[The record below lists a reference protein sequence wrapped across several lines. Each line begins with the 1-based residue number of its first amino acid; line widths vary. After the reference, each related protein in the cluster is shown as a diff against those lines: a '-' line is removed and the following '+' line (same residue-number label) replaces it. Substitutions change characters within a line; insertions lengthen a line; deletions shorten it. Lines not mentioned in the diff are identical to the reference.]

1 MNKPL
6 KLLINLLAILMVP
19 VWFFGCGSAK
29 KENDGPRRLELFFLG
44 HASKHHDSELL
55 ADILRQEY
63 ASEGINITYSVDP
76 DELTKEDFR
85 RYDGLIV
92 YANHDSISKAQE
104 KALLDFVASGK
115 GFIPLHS
122 ASFCFRNSSDVVALI
137 GGQFKSHGGG
147 TFSAEIVKPDHP
159 AMAGVVPFETEWD
172 ETYVHEHFADDIE
185 VLMERVDSTHREPYT
200 WVKEYGKGR
209 VFYTAF
215 GHDERTFR
223 NPGFLQLV
231 KSGIRW
237 AVGEEAVKRMEAYAI
252 AQPQYEEGRMPNYE
266 RRDPPPRYQLPLSP
280 QESQTLIQ
288 VPVGFKLELFASEPD
303 IKKPI
308 AMDWDE
314 KGRLWIV
321 ETVDYPN
328 TVRNDKGEGDDRIL
342 ICEDTD
348 GDGKA
353 DKFTVFAER
362 LNIPTGFTFANGGII
377 VAQAP
382 HFLFL
387 KDTDGDDKADERKIL
402 IDGWGTF
409 DTHAGP
415 SNLRYGIDNK
425 IWGTV
430 GYSGFEGNIGGKPFK
445 FGSGVYRFD
454 PGAKHFEFLG
464 NTSNN
469 TWGLGFSEDFD
480 VFISTA
486 NNEHSDFFA
495 IPLRYYQKANLQE
508 RGIEKIDGHY
518 NMHVLTK
525 ALRQVD
531 VHGGFT
537 AAAGHNLYTARA
549 FPREYWNRV
558 AFISEPTGRLVHR
571 HILEQVGSGF
581 REKGD
586 GWNVIA
592 SSDNWFGPVD
602 ARVGPDGALW
612 ILDWYNFVI
621 QHNPTPDGFENGA
634 GNAYIDPLR
643 DNTRGRIY
651 RLVHEDSKRYKPYK
665 LDAKK
670 LNTCVD
676 ALKSDN
682 QFWRLT
688 AQRLLVES
696 TDKGMAGDLHKLIR
710 DTSVDEVN
718 VNGGA
723 LHAIWT
729 LHGLGLLDGSDEKS
743 LSVVIGA
750 LKHPAPGVRRAAIQT
765 LPLNRPEVV
774 QQLIASGVT
783 QDTDLRVRLSA
794 FLALSDVAPSPRVGE
809 ILFAAVQQ
817 KENVEDKWLSHA
829 LLIAGAMH
837 RQAFMDEYRQKIG
850 PPDLSNSDGAL
861 AARIF
866 AGTRMVVLPLST
878 EGGGTIGG
886 RQIPDLANQE
896 FGFVANVKR
905 AGIQPAPFDGVLIS
919 HGDNKDGYAVYLKD
933 GRLYFQVN
941 QKGRPIIIHSVDS
954 LPMDFVVKA
963 SLLSD
968 GNMVLSVD
976 GQQVAQGKT
985 GGLFANNPSGVIRVG
1000 HNRQRRDDTQRTAN
1014 VGDYPAD
1021 FNFTGRLNQARLVI
1035 VNKTASDMEDAKTVD
1050 REVVIKTIVG
1060 EMKYDVTNIDAKAG
1074 QTLKI
1079 VLENTDHMQHNLLV
1093 LKPGTLEKVGQAADE
1108 LAKQPNGVEL
1118 QYIPNTADVLFSTP
1132 LVDPENRYEGVFKV
1146 PDTPGDYPYVCTFP
1160 GHWRI
1165 MQGMLH
1171 VTK

>member
-6 KLLINLLAILMVP
+6 TLFVKLLTIVLIPL
-19 VWFFGCGSAK
+19 FFGGCGGGK
-29 KENDGPRRLELFFLG
+29 KESDGPRRLELFFLG

-76 DELTKEDFR
+76 EDLTKEDLQ

-92 YANHDSISKAQE
+92 YANHDSISTAQE

-122 ASFCFRNSSDVVALI
+122 ASFCFRNSPEVVALI

-147 TFSAEIVKPDHP
+147 KFSAEIIKPDHP
-159 AMAGVVPFETEWD
+159 AMSGVVPFETEWD
-172 ETYVHEHFADDIE
+172 ETYVHDHFADDIE

-200 WVKEYGKGR
+200 WVKDYGKGR

-237 AVGEEAVKRMEAYAI
+237 AVGEEAVKRMEAYVI
-252 AQPQYEEGRMPNYE
+252 AQPEYKERRMPNYE
-266 RRDPPPRYQLPLSP
+266 HRDPPPRYQLPLSP
-280 QESQTLIQ
+280 EESQTLIQ
-288 VPVGFKLELFASEPD
+288 VPVGFKLQLFASEPD

-314 KGRLWIV
+314 RGRLWVI

-328 TVRNDKGEGDDRIL
+328 TVRDDKGEGDDRIL

-353 DKFTVFAER
+353 DKFTVFAEG
-362 LNIPTGFTFANGGII
+362 LNIPTSFTFANGGII
-377 VAQAP
+377 VSQAP

-387 KDTDGDDKADERKIL
+387 KDTDGDDKADVREVL

-430 GYSGFEGNIGGKPFK
+430 GYSGFEGTIGGKPFK

-454 PGAKHFEFLG
+454 SDATQFEFLG

-495 IPLRYYQKANLQE
+495 IPLRYYERANLQE

-525 ALRQVD
+525 ELRQVD

-537 AAAGHNLYTARA
+537 AAAGHSLYTARA
-549 FPREYWNRV
+549 FPQEYWNRV

-581 REKGD
+581 KEKGD
-586 GWNVIA
+586 GWNMIA

-602 ARVGPDGALW
+602 AKVGPDGALW

-621 QHNPTPDGFENGA
+621 QHNPTPEGFENGA

-643 DNTRGRIY
+643 DNTKGRIY
-651 RLVHEDSKRYKPYK
+651 RLVHTDSKAYKPYK
-665 LDAKK
+665 LNSEKPAT
-670 LNTCVD
+670 LIN

-696 TDKGMAGDLHKLIR
+696 ADKGVAADLHRLVR
-710 DTSVDEVN
+710 NTEVDEIN
-718 VNGGA
+718 SNGGA

-765 LPLNRPEVV
+765 LPMDRPEVV
-774 QQLIASGVT
+774 QQLIASGVM
-783 QDTDLRVRLSA
+783 QDADLRIRLSA
-794 FLALSDVAPSPRVGE
+794 FLALSDAAESPQIGKV
-809 ILFAAVQQ
+809 LFDAVQQ
-817 KENVEDKWLSHA
+817 RENVEDKWLSHA

-837 RQAFMDEYRQKIG
+837 RQSFMDEYNQEAG
-850 PPDLSNSDGAL
+850 QPNLSNSDGSL
-861 AARIF
+861 AVRIF
-866 AGTRMVVLPLST
+866 AGSRMVVFPLSSA
-878 EGGGTIGG
+878 GGGTVGG
-886 RQIPDLANQE
+886 RQIPDLANRE
-896 FGFVANVKR
+896 FGFVAAVKQTDTQQ
-905 AGIQPAPFDGVLIS
+905 AFEGVLIS

-933 GRLYFQVN
+933 GGLYFQVN
-941 QKGRPIIIHSVDS
+941 QKGKQTIIHSVNS
-954 LPMDFVVKA
+954 LPKEFVVKA
-963 SLLSD
+963 SLLAD
-968 GNMVLSVD
+968 GNMMLSIN

-985 GGLFANNPSGVIRVG
+985 GGLFDKIPSGVIRIG
-1000 HNRQRRDDTQRTAN
+1000 HNRRQEGDMPRTVN
-1014 VGDYPAD
+1014 TGDYPAD
-1021 FNFTGRLNQARLVI
+1021 FDFTGMLDHARLVI
-1035 VNKTASDMEDAKTVD
+1035 VNKTAPEMEDVKAVD
-1050 REVVIKTIVG
+1050 REVVIKTVVG
-1060 EMKYDVTNIDAKAG
+1060 EMKYDVTNIEVKAG

-1079 VLENTDHMQHNLLV
+1079 ILENTDHMQHNLLV
-1093 LKPGTLEKVGQAADE
+1093 LKPGTLERVGQAADE
-1108 LAKQPNGVEL
+1108 LAKQPNGVTL
-1118 QYIPNTADVLFSTP
+1118 QYIPNTPDVLFSTP
-1132 LVDPENRYEGVFKV
+1132 LVDPENRYELIFKV